1 MRQRIII
8 AGLWGTFLALALG
21 ACGQAIPTTPSDTN
35 SSRSVI
41 PRKVVEQ
48 TLTLNPDISP
58 RASVQQPTF
67 TRGTPFVP
75 LDQPAFLDAA
85 ESGFLPDEDL
95 VLGLEWMGESRAYP
109 IRMITYHHIVNDT
122 VAGRPVLVTY

>member
-75 LDQPAFLDAA
+75 LDQPAFLQMAFHHKKMA
-85 ESGFLPDEDL
+85 YKM
-95 VLGLEWMGESRAYP
+95 VGL
-109 IRMITYHHIVNDT
+109 ILHTVN
-122 VAGRPVLVTY
+122 